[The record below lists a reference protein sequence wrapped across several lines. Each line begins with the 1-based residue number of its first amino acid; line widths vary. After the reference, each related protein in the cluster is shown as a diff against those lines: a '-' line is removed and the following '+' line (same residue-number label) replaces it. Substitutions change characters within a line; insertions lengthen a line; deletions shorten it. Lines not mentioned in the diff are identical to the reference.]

1 MLRVYCIQ
9 SWVGAMTGRAG
20 GTGAR
25 AHRVLDGNIPD
36 YVPLY
41 LPPPARHLMADT
53 EEIVLGRRGGL
64 AMLTINRPQ
73 ALNALTLDNYRRID
87 PALREWAADPSVH
100 AVVVRGAG
108 DRAFCA
114 GGDVRAVYE
123 AGRGIGGDPGLTA
136 VFFREEYELIRR
148 IHHFP
153 KPYIAI
159 IDGITMGG
167 GAGISVN
174 GAYRIATERTLFAMP
189 ETGIGLF
196 PDVGATRFLNRC
208 PGHVGRYLGVT
219 GARLKS
225 ADALYCGFA
234 THFVERDHIEAL
246 LDELTADH
254 ISVEAVLSHFAP
266 ALDPPPLAALQP
278 AIDRCF
284 AGDTVEAILEGLAAE
299 AAAGG
304 AHAGWAAE
312 TRADLLTKS
321 PTGLKITLRQL
332 TMGRDYDLDAALAL
346 EYRLTQ
352 HVMAGHDFYEGIR
365 AMLIDRDR
373 NPQWRPASLAEVT
386 DSIVDTYFAP
396 IGDRE
401 LRLS

>member
-1 MLRVYCIQ
+1 
-9 SWVGAMTGRAG
+9 MTN
-20 GTGAR
+20 T
-25 AHRVLDGNIPD
+25 D
-36 YVPLY
+36 
-41 LPPPARHLMADT
+41 
-53 EEIVLGRRGGL
+53 EILLGRKGGL
-64 AMLTINRPQ
+64 AILTINRPQ
-73 ALNALTLDNYRRID
+73 ALNALTLDNYRRFD
-87 PALREWAADPSVH
+87 PALREWEADPSVH

-123 AGRGIGGDPGLTA
+123 AGRGISGDPDLPA

-153 KPYIAI
+153 KPYLAI
-159 IDGITMGG
+159 VDGITMGG

-174 GAYRIATERTLFAMP
+174 GAYRLATERTLLAMP

-208 PGHVGRYLGVT
+208 PGHIGRYLGLT
-219 GARLKS
+219 GARVNT

-234 THFVERDHIEAL
+234 THAMKRD
-246 LDELTADH
+246 
-254 ISVEAVLSHFAP
+254 SVEAVLDELSREHTAVGDYLRRFAVDPGP
-266 ALDPPPLAALQP
+266 APLAALQP

-284 AGDTVEAILEGLAAE
+284 ARDSVEAILGALAVE
-299 AAAGG
+299 AADGG
-304 AHAGWAAE
+304 AGAKWAEE
-312 TRADLLTKS
+312 TRASLLTKS
-321 PTGLKITLRQL
+321 PTSLKITLRQL
-332 TMGRDYDLDAALAL
+332 TIGRDYDLDAALAF

-352 HVMAGHDFYEGIR
+352 HLMAGHDFYEGVR

-373 NPQWRPASLAEVT
+373 NPKWRPATLAEVT
-386 DSIVDTYFAP
+386 ENMIDAYFAP

-401 LRLS
+401 LRFP